1 MKALIIGIVVLFAGI
16 VTITTSRDS
25 ASIATAMADST
36 VSAPQTDEGKAVA
49 LPQQSTFGE
58 NDAVPMAT
66 LGWAFQHGWCS
77 TYIDSQTKR
86 CPSGS
91 SCSNAGE
98 WCVRTLSGTCGITGL
113 QYSYFK
119 CVAK

>member
-1 MKALIIGIVVLFAGI
+1 MKSLIIGIAVLFAGI

-25 ASIATAMADST
+25 GSVATAMADST
-36 VSAPQTDEGKAVA
+36 VSAPQTDQGKAVA

-66 LGWAFQHGWCS
+66 LGWALQYSWCS
-77 TYIDSQTKR
+77 TSIDSRTKR
-86 CPSGS
+86 CPSGA
-91 SCSNAGE
+91 SCSTAGE
-98 WCVRTLSGTCGITGL
+98 WCVRTLAGTCGITGL
-113 QYSYFK
+113 HYSYYK